1 MRRFEAAPGR
11 SWWPGAKAGGPR
23 DQRRHRP
30 SQSGFVRG
38 FPAHGGGER
47 RDEHNAATQMRTR
60 SPAPAR
66 PSGSKQGWQPKVRRA
81 VWTCVPPQ
89 GRAAAMRDRRLRRGH
104 LRHLRHKGLDEPVSG
119 PECRVCCAT
128 GHSVTKGSTSRRPRV
143 PSLLRHRA
151 QNESSGKSE
160 CSSGARGAM
169 EVATLRWPQ
178 GRGSSDVKAATP
190 MCV

>member
-89 GRAAAMRDRRLRRGH
+89 GRAAAMRDRRLCDVDICVTCVTKGSTSRSAAPSAESAAPQGTASQRARRAG
-104 LRHLRHKGLDEPVSG
+104 G

-128 GHSVTKGSTSRRPRV
+128 GHRMNLQANRSAAAAHVVQWRLQHSDGRRGV
-143 PSLLRHRA
+143 DL
-151 QNESSGKSE
+151 Q
-160 CSSGARGAM
+160 M
-169 EVATLRWPQ
+169 
-178 GRGSSDVKAATP
+178 
-190 MCV
+190 